1 MQSRPLAMLALAAV
15 FGIAL
20 ADALSAML
28 PTWLWLGT
36 GIAAL
41 VFAWRGSTF
50 TRLLTLTVVVF
61 ACRHSANLD
70 ATFRHPLFHVLTGRA
85 TPLSVVAEGR
95 IEKPLRRDLPGTEPG
110 QAMFYAEKIAAPYDG
125 LTWRGKSRLHL
136 YNQRDTDL
144 APGAYRIEGR
154 LRLPPLPDNPGQFDQ
169 RTQDL
174 RHGMV
179 GELRATSIQPLA
191 VDSWNLI
198 AWLDHGAQRC
208 REWMQVTLSAGLGND
223 DDARKIILATVLG
236 GAEADARELEQP
248 FRATGTLHIFAVSGL
263 HVGIIGWILWILL
276 KPLGASRA
284 TMAIIVGLSL
294 FGYAFITGLRP
305 STIRAAVMAAVLLS
319 GELWHRRSDV
329 LNSLGAAALL
339 LLIDDTSQLFS
350 IGFQFSFSVITAIA
364 LLNRPLLNLQ
374 RPMTEHDPF
383 MPETLLNK
391 MQRLALHARRWLAGM
406 ISISAA
412 SWIGSLPLTVRH
424 FHLASPIALA
434 ANLVLVPVAF
444 LILFTVVLVLLATL
458 AHVPFAPVL
467 LGNANWFFARSAMVI
482 AQMFATI
489 PGGNFFVDQ
498 PSLILRAPAEL
509 TMLRLHTGGAAHH
522 LRVDRSHWLIDCGG
536 EKDYEH
542 LTRTYLQ
549 DAAVNRLQGLIL
561 SHADY
566 EHIGAAPAITRDY
579 KPERTFLSALES
591 TTNASRSGSLRKLFA
606 LGIKPSALSAGDH
619 LDFTNGVR
627 AEILY
632 PPAALRASR
641 ADDRA
646 LVIRLETGSF
656 RILLCG
662 DAGFLAEKHILEK
675 LPAGSARCD
684 VLIRN
689 QHGSDVTM
697 LPEFLNATQP
707 RVIISSNN
715 TFPEGQKLPA
725 RIRNECIAR
734 KISLIDQAETGAVTL
749 RIWPQRLE
757 IVPFRGTS
765 TTTLA
770 PVQESVR

>member
-1 MQSRPLAMLALAAV
+1 M
-15 FGIAL
+15 
-20 ADALSAML
+20 
-28 PTWLWLGT
+28 
-36 GIAAL
+36 
-41 VFAWRGSTF
+41 
-50 TRLLTLTVVVF
+50 
-61 ACRHSANLD
+61 
-70 ATFRHPLFHVLTGRA
+70 
-85 TPLSVVAEGR
+85 
-95 IEKPLRRDLPGTEPG
+95 
-110 QAMFYAEKIAAPYDG
+110 
-125 LTWRGKSRLHL
+125 
-136 YNQRDTDL
+136 
-144 APGAYRIEGR
+144 APGYYRIEGK
-154 LRLPPLPDNPGQFDQ
+154 LRLAPLPDNPGQFDEHA
-169 RTQDL
+169 QDL

-179 GELRATSIQPLA
+179 AELRATHIDPVA
-191 VDSWNLI
+191 IDSWNLV
-198 AWLDHGAQRC
+198 AWLDQGAQHC
-208 REWMQVTLSAGLGND
+208 REWMQSTLSVGMDND
-223 DDARKIILATVLG
+223 EDARKIILATVLG

-284 TMAIIVGLSL
+284 TMAIIVGISL

-305 STIRAAVMAAVLLS
+305 STVRAAVMAAVLLS
-319 GELWHRRSDV
+319 GELWHRRPDV

-350 IGFQFSFSVITAIA
+350 IGFQFSFSVIAAIA

-374 RPMTEHDPF
+374 RPLTEHDPF
-383 MPETLLNK
+383 MPETLLNTL
-391 MQRLALHARRWLAGM
+391 QRFALNSRRWLAGM

-444 LILFTVVLVLLATL
+444 FILFTVVLVLLTTI
-458 AHVPFAPVL
+458 AHIPFVPVL
-467 LGNANWFFARSAMVI
+467 LGNANWFFARSAMFI

-498 PSLILRAPAEL
+498 PSLTLRAPVEL
-509 TMLRLHTGGAAHH
+509 TTLRLHTGGAANH
-522 LRVDRSHWLIDCGG
+522 LRTGRAHWLIDCGG

-542 LTRTYLQ
+542 LTRSYLQ
-549 DAAVNRLQGLIL
+549 DAAVNRLDGLIL

-566 EHIGAAPAITRDY
+566 EHIGGAPFIMRDY
-579 KPERTFLSALES
+579 KPTRVYLSALES
-591 TTNASRSGSLRKLFA
+591 VQTKGRSGSMRKLQA
-606 LGIKPSALSAGDH
+606 LGIQPSPLSAGDH
-619 LDFTNGVR
+619 LDFTSGVH

-632 PPAALRASR
+632 PPVGLRTSR

-646 LVIRLETGSF
+646 LVLLIHCGTF
-656 RILLCG
+656 RILCCG
-662 DAGFLAEKHILEK
+662 DAGFLAEKHIMEK

-689 QHGSDVTM
+689 QHAGDVTM
-697 LPEFLNATQP
+697 LPEFLDATRP

-725 RIRNECIAR
+725 RIRNDCIAR
-734 KISLIDQAETGAVTL
+734 KIILIDQAESGAVTL

-757 IVPFRGTS
+757 IVPFRGSSKTN
-765 TTTLA
+765 LA
-770 PVQESVR
+770 PVQETVR